1 MGWFDEQIRLR
12 KLNDEE
18 MFEDSFLDMAG
29 AVMGGKLQ
37 ASLENSRVKTKNA
50 IDTILRSFHV
60 RTREI
65 PGEVTELEDQLDY
78 LLDPQGIMRRV
89 VRLPAGW
96 YKDAA
101 GSFLMIYKEGQI
113 PVAVMPSLIGGY
125 EFTDPLTLKKRRVN
139 NETQKLFEEEAIF
152 FYKPFP
158 QRKIGIK
165 DILVYMAMSRSMT
178 DYALIFITGAIIT
191 AIGALTPMFNKL
203 AYGKVL
209 SSGQMPMLYG
219 LMFFMISAAIGNVL
233 FSTVSNLITQAVQT
247 KQTVAIEAAVMMR
260 VLSLPA
266 SFFRRFS
273 AGELYN
279 RTQSFTDLCK
289 LLASAVLSTGL
300 TSVFSLVYIT
310 QIFHYTPA
318 LVVPSLVITLI
329 TVVFSIV
336 STLINTQVSRESMKL
351 AAQESGM
358 NYAMITGIQKIKLAG
373 AEKRAFARWG
383 RLYAKEAEY
392 LYNPP
397 MVIKMNSV
405 ISAAI
410 SLIGTVV
417 MYSAAISS
425 GVTFDNYVAF
435 TSSYGFISGAFMQ
448 LSSVA
453 LLIAGIRPTLEMV
466 SPILEEEPETAEK
479 KQTVTSLSGNIELSH
494 VCFRYADNMPD
505 ILDDLSIRIKP
516 GEYVAIVGET
526 GCGKSTLIRILL
538 GFEKPRKG
546 AVFYDGRDLNSL
558 DLRSLRRHIGVV
570 IQNGKLMM
578 GSIYENITISAPWL
592 GMDDAWE
599 AAEAAGIAQDIRE
612 MPMGMQT
619 MISEGQGGV
628 SGGQK
633 QRLLI
638 ARALAP
644 KPKVLMFD
652 EATSALDNLTQKKVT
667 EAITSYNCTRIVI
680 AHRLSTIQSCDR
692 ILLLRNGKIAEDGT
706 YDELIERQGF
716 FAELVERQRLDTG
729 EKKHRHRHDV
739 HRSSDADLSGDRD
752 ERRTYKDHVYV
763 PGGKNA
769 RPDRERDRKVRLPG
783 LLLSD
788 RGGVHLHAG
797 PVEVSFKASDLRGDR
812 ACAL

>member
-1 MGWFDEQIRLR
+1 
-12 KLNDEE
+12 
-18 MFEDSFLDMAG
+18 
-29 AVMGGKLQ
+29 
-37 ASLENSRVKTKNA
+37 
-50 IDTILRSFHV
+50 
-60 RTREI
+60 
-65 PGEVTELEDQLDY
+65 
-78 LLDPQGIMRRV
+78 
-89 VRLPAGW
+89 
-96 YKDAA
+96 
-101 GSFLMIYKEGQI
+101 
-113 PVAVMPSLIGGY
+113 MPSL
-125 EFTDPLTLKKRRVN
+125 VN
-139 NETQKLFEEEAIF
+139 TQ
-152 FYKPFP
+152 
-158 QRKIGIK
+158 
-165 DILVYMAMSRSMT
+165 
-178 DYALIFITGAIIT
+178 
-191 AIGALTPMFNKL
+191 
-203 AYGKVL
+203 
-209 SSGQMPMLYG
+209 
-219 LMFFMISAAIGNVL
+219 
-233 FSTVSNLITQAVQT
+233 
-247 KQTVAIEAAVMMR
+247 
-260 VLSLPA
+260 
-266 SFFRRFS
+266 
-273 AGELYN
+273 
-279 RTQSFTDLCK
+279 
-289 LLASAVLSTGL
+289 
-300 TSVFSLVYIT
+300 
-310 QIFHYTPA
+310 
-318 LVVPSLVITLI
+318 I

-466 SPILEEEPETAEK
+466 GPILEEEPETAEK

-578 GSIYENITISAPWL
+578 GSIFENITISAPWL

-729 EKKHRHRHDV
+729 EKKPEGGEPADTEM
-739 HRSSDADLSGDRD
+739 SDEAEG
-752 ERRTYKDHVYV
+752 
-763 PGGKNA
+763 
-769 RPDRERDRKVRLPG
+769 
-783 LLLSD
+783 
-788 RGGVHLHAG
+788 
-797 PVEVSFKASDLRGDR
+797 
-812 ACAL
+812 

>member
-113 PVAVMPSLIGGY
+113 PVAVMPGLIGGY

-165 DILVYMAMSRSMT
+165 DILVYMAMSRSVT

-466 SPILEEEPETAEK
+466 GPILEEEPETAEK
-479 KQTVTSLSGNIELSH
+479 KQMVTSLSGNIELSH

-729 EKKHRHRHDV
+729 EKKQ
-739 HRSSDADLSGDRD
+739 DAGEPADTEMSG
-752 ERRTYKDHVYV
+752 EAE
-763 PGGKNA
+763 G
-769 RPDRERDRKVRLPG
+769 
-783 LLLSD
+783 
-788 RGGVHLHAG
+788 
-797 PVEVSFKASDLRGDR
+797 
-812 ACAL
+812 

>member
-18 MFEDSFLDMAG
+18 MFEDAFLDMAG
-29 AVMGGKLQ
+29 AVMGGSLQ
-37 ASLENSRVKTKNA
+37 ASLESSRVKTKNA

-65 PGEVTELEDQLDY
+65 PEEVTELEDQLDY
-78 LLDPQGIMRRV
+78 LLDPQGIMRRAV
-89 VRLPAGW
+89 KLPSGW

-101 GSFLMIYKEGQI
+101 GSYLMIYKEGRI
-113 PVAVMPSLIGGY
+113 PVAVLPSMFGGY
-125 EFTDPLTLKKRRVN
+125 EFTDPVTFKKRRIN
-139 NETQKLFEEEAIF
+139 DETQKLFEEDAIF

-165 DILVYMAMSRSMT
+165 DILVYMTLSRSVT

-219 LMFFMISAAIGNVL
+219 LMFFMISAAIGNIL

-260 VLSLPA
+260 VLSMPA
-266 SFFRRFS
+266 SFFRNFS

-279 RTQSFTDLCK
+279 RTQSFTELCK
-289 LLASAVLSTGL
+289 MLASAVLSTGL

-329 TVVFSIV
+329 TVGFSIV
-336 STLINTQVSRESMKL
+336 STLINTQVSRASMRL

-410 SLIGTVV
+410 GLIGTVV
-417 MYSAAISS
+417 MYSAAINS

-435 TSSYGFISGAFMQ
+435 TSSYGYISGAFMQ
-448 LSSVA
+448 LSSIA
-453 LLIAGIRPTLEMV
+453 LMVAGIRPTLEMV
-466 SPILEEEPETAEK
+466 SPILDEEPETAEK
-479 KQTVTSLSGNIELSH
+479 KQTVTSLGGNIELSH

-505 ILDDLSIRIKP
+505 VLDDLSIRIKA

-546 AVFYDGRDLNSL
+546 SVFYDGRDISSL

-578 GSIYENITISAPWL
+578 GSIFENITISAPWL
-592 GMDDAWE
+592 GRDDAWE

-612 MPMGMQT
+612 MPMGMMT
-619 MISEGQGGV
+619 MISEGQGGI

-638 ARALAP
+638 ARALAS

-652 EATSALDNLTQKKVT
+652 EATSALDNMTQKKVT

-692 ILLLRNGKIAEDGT
+692 ILLLKNGKFAEDGT

-716 FAELVERQRLDTG
+716 FAELVERQRLDAG
-729 EKKHRHRHDV
+729 EVKAGAGEAV
-739 HRSSDADLSGDRD
+739 SGAAGAGRSGDELSG
-752 ERRTYKDHVYV
+752 EAE
-763 PGGKNA
+763 G
-769 RPDRERDRKVRLPG
+769 
-783 LLLSD
+783 
-788 RGGVHLHAG
+788 
-797 PVEVSFKASDLRGDR
+797 
-812 ACAL
+812 

>member
-37 ASLENSRVKTKNA
+37 ASLESSRVKTKNA

-113 PVAVMPSLIGGY
+113 PVAVMPGLIGGY

-165 DILVYMAMSRSMT
+165 DILMYMAMSRSVT

-466 SPILEEEPETAEK
+466 GPILEEEPETAEK

-729 EKKHRHRHDV
+729 EKKQ
-739 HRSSDADLSGDRD
+739 DAGEEGEGGEPADTEMSG
-752 ERRTYKDHVYV
+752 EAE
-763 PGGKNA
+763 G
-769 RPDRERDRKVRLPG
+769 
-783 LLLSD
+783 
-788 RGGVHLHAG
+788 
-797 PVEVSFKASDLRGDR
+797 
-812 ACAL
+812 